1 MELYAEWQDGILL
14 SHSTGL
20 RQWPLREL
28 ERRFKLEKKQ
38 HLMQWR
44 QVDKIRGNIG
54 ERLSIIYAILRRLP
68 NPSGDTGCSA
78 GRQHDHLPWLSGRKL
93 CAFVQLG

>member
-1 MELYAEWQDGILL
+1 MEVYAEWQDGILL
-14 SHSTGL
+14 SKSTRL

-38 HLMQWR
+38 HPMQWR
-44 QVDKIRGNIG
+44 QGDKIRGNIG

-68 NPSGDTGCSA
+68 NPSGGKTLQRRLLA
-78 GRQHDHLPWLSGRKL
+78 
-93 CAFVQLG
+93 